1 MKFSNGKTGTIV
13 LIGGAEDKWE
23 TRDVLAETRNLN
35 QAKRVAIIPSASGYP
50 VEVYEEYRAAFLA
63 LGADRVDLV
72 DVRRRDETKLP
83 AHHATIQAAELIFFT
98 GGDQERLVRIF
109 GNTSLLAAIKSRYAA
124 GVTLAGTSA
133 GSSAMGNPM
142 IFDGNGTKGFQKRHV
157 ASADGFGVLD
167 RLIIDTHFM
176 ERGRIPRLS
185 QAVAA
190 NPDGLGIGLGEDTG
204 GVVTADG
211 RMRIIGNRVVA
222 VIGGEEMGFTNF
234 SEAAPDEAV
243 AADGLRLSF
252 LTRGMVFDLNRRRV
266 VSEQEGGKRLA
277 GRVRRLLA

>member
-1 MKFSNGKTGTIV
+1 MKSLNSKTGAIV

-23 TRDVLAETRNLN
+23 SRDVLSETRNLN
-35 QAKRVAIIPSASGYP
+35 DAKRVAIIPSASGYP

-157 ASADGFGVLD
+157 ASADGFGLLD

-190 NPDGLGIGLGEDTG
+190 HPDGLGIGLGEDTG
-204 GVVTADG
+204 GVVTPDG

-222 VIGGEEMGFTNF
+222 VIGGEEMGFTNY

-266 VSEQEGGKRLA
+266 VSEQKDGKRRG
-277 GRVRRLLA
+277 GRLRRLLA

>member
-1 MKFSNGKTGTIV
+1 MKSLNGKSGAIV

-23 TRDVLAETRNLN
+23 SRDVLAETRNLN
-35 QAKRVAIIPSASGYP
+35 DAKRVAIIPSASGYP
-50 VEVYEEYRAAFLA
+50 VEVYEEYRTAFLA

-72 DVRRRDETKLP
+72 DVRRRDEAKLP
-83 AHHATIQAAELIFFT
+83 AHGETMEAAELIFFT
-98 GGDQERLVRIF
+98 GGDQERLVRIL
-109 GNTSLLAAIKSRYAA
+109 GNTPLLSAIRERHAA

-133 GSSAMGNPM
+133 GASAIGHPM

-157 ASADGFGVLD
+157 ASADGFGLLD
-167 RLIIDTHFM
+167 GLIIDTHFM

-190 NPDGLGIGLGEDTG
+190 HPDGLGIGLGEDTG
-204 GVVTADG
+204 AVVTPDG
-211 RMRIIGNRVVA
+211 RCRVIGNRVVTILGA
-222 VIGGEEMGFTNF
+222 EDMTFTNV
-234 SEAAPDEAV
+234 SSVPADEAV

-266 VSEQEGGKRLA
+266 VSEQKSGKRRV

>member
-1 MKFSNGKTGTIV
+1 MKSLNGKTGAIV

-35 QAKRVAIIPSASGYP
+35 DAKRVAIVPSASGYP

-72 DVRRRDETKLP
+72 DVRRRDETRLP

-157 ASADGFGVLD
+157 ASADGFGLLD

-190 NPDGLGIGLGEDTG
+190 HPDGLGIGLGEDTG
-204 GVVTADG
+204 GVVTSDG

-222 VIGGEEMGFTNF
+222 VIGGEELRFTNY
-234 SEAAPDEAV
+234 SEAAPDESV

-252 LTRGMVFDLNRRRV
+252 LTRGMVYDLNRRRV
-266 VSEQEGGKRLA
+266 VSPEKAGKRLG

>member
-1 MKFSNGKTGTIV
+1 MKFSNGKTGAIV

-35 QAKRVAIIPSASGYP
+35 DAKRVAIVPSASGYP

-83 AHHATIQAAELIFFT
+83 AHHETIEGAELIFFT
-98 GGDQERLVRIF
+98 GGDQERLVRIL
-109 GNTSLLAAIKSRYAA
+109 GNTPLLSAIRERHAR

-133 GSSAMGNPM
+133 GASAMGHPM

-167 RLIIDTHFM
+167 GLIIDTHFM

-190 NPDGLGIGLGEDTG
+190 HPDGLGIGLGEDTG
-204 GVVTADG
+204 GVVTPDG

-222 VIGGEEMGFTNF
+222 IIGGEEMGFTNF

-252 LTRGMVFDLNRRRV
+252 LTRGMVFDINRRRV

>member
-1 MKFSNGKTGTIV
+1 MKFSNGKTGAIV

-50 VEVYEEYRAAFLA
+50 VEVYEEYRAAFSA

-72 DVRRRDETKLP
+72 DVRRRDETRLP
-83 AHHATIQAAELIFFT
+83 AHRETIQAAELIFFT
-98 GGDQERLVRIF
+98 GGDQERLVRIL
-109 GNTSLLAAIKSRYAA
+109 GNTPLLTAIRERHAA

-133 GSSAMGNPM
+133 GASAMGNPM

-167 RLIIDTHFM
+167 GLIIDTHFM

-190 NPDGLGIGLGEDTG
+190 HPDGLGIGLGEDTG
-204 GVVTADG
+204 AVVTPDG

-222 VIGGEEMGFTNF
+222 IIGGEEMGFTNF

-252 LTRGMVFDLNRRRV
+252 LTRGMVFDINRRRV